1 MGAFFSCL
9 LRYPKPWGHRESP
22 FLGCVENR
30 FFFCFVFLIVW
41 GAFSGVIRSPA
52 KNPKRISA
60 KAIANAM
67 NAHISNES
75 IDLADFS
82 FGNCI

>member
-1 MGAFFSCL
+1 MV
-9 LRYPKPWGHRESP
+9 R
-22 FLGCVENR
+22 V
-30 FFFCFVFLIVW
+30 
-41 GAFSGVIRSPA
+41 AFSGVILSPA

-75 IDLADFS
+75 ITLADFS
-82 FGNCI
+82 FDDRI

>member
-1 MGAFFSCL
+1 M
-9 LRYPKPWGHRESP
+9 
-22 FLGCVENR
+22 
-30 FFFCFVFLIVW
+30 FLIVW

-60 KAIANAM
+60 KAMANAM